1 MRHNNNGLSEL
12 CDCSRCRGP
21 GRAEGDRTRMVADPR
36 IGRKALLTNAVRT
49 GKEAVQFSGLQ
60 GSKTFSSQELA
71 PGGLAGCSG
80 EGGRILYGEDRQPEW
95 VGIQSSITLSRSPP
109 VDPAWAGRS
118 QETVMRGSLKDVLP
132 LMRGWRTF
140 CGLRRRAGPPRS
152 RPWAT
157 RSCARAVGRG
167 QFGLIARV
175 LTDAQERISA

>member
-1 MRHNNNGLSEL
+1 MLQSWRPAFGWSGNRPTKPARDLPRSREIWARNRSASHSVAIGATERDRAQAKINHQHGNAMRHNNNGLSEL

-80 EGGRILYGEDRQPEW
+80 EGGRILYGEDRQPGW

-109 VDPAWAGRS
+109 VDPA
-118 QETVMRGSLKDVLP
+118 
-132 LMRGWRTF
+132 
-140 CGLRRRAGPPRS
+140 
-152 RPWAT
+152 
-157 RSCARAVGRG
+157 
-167 QFGLIARV
+167 
-175 LTDAQERISA
+175 

>member
-71 PGGLAGCSG
+71 PGDWLVAAVKA
-80 EGGRILYGEDRQPEW
+80 EGFYTARTVNRDGSVYRARSLEPIT
-95 VGIQSSITLSRSPP
+95 SS
-109 VDPAWAGRS
+109 
-118 QETVMRGSLKDVLP
+118 
-132 LMRGWRTF
+132 
-140 CGLRRRAGPPRS
+140 
-152 RPWAT
+152 
-157 RSCARAVGRG
+157 
-167 QFGLIARV
+167 
-175 LTDAQERISA
+175 